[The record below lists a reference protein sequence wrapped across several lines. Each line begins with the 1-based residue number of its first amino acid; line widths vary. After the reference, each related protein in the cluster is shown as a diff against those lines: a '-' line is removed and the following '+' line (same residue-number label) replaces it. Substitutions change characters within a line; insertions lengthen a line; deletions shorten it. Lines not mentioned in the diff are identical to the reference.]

1 MTRKRLFNN
10 LAMGI
15 LWVSAV
21 STIIILA
28 VIILYV
34 VVKGLPAFGPN
45 PLDGLRFIFTSP
57 RGVTEA
63 GGILP
68 TIVATI
74 YLTVLSMLI
83 ATPLAVGAAIYLS
96 EYAREGRV
104 TRIIRF
110 GADTL
115 SGVPSIVLGLFGLSL
130 FVYILGL
137 GWSMISGALTLTF
150 MILPIVMRTTEEALR
165 AVPGVWRQGSLG
177 LGATKWQ
184 TIRRVVLPAAM
195 PRVLTGVVLG
205 VGRVFGEAAAV
216 MFTAGLAINLPIFP
230 TESGRTMTNHLF
242 LLATEGISLKTAY
255 GTALLL
261 MVIILLFNFG
271 ARKIFARVR

>member
-1 MTRKRLFNN
+1 MRKKFYNQ
-10 LAMGI
+10 LALSL
-15 LWVSAV
+15 LWISAI
-21 STIIILA
+21 STIVVLAII
-28 VIILYV
+28 IGYV

-45 PLDGLRFIFTSP
+45 PADGLRFIFTSP
-57 RGVTEA
+57 HGITQT
-63 GGILP
+63 GGIFP

-74 YLTVLSMLI
+74 YLTLLAMLI
-83 ATPLAVGAAIYLS
+83 GTPIAVGAAIYLS
-96 EYAREGRV
+96 EYAREGRI

-110 GADTL
+110 GADAL
-115 SGVPSIVLGLFGLSL
+115 SGVPSIVLGLFGLAL

-150 MILPIVMRTTEEALR
+150 MILPILMRTTEEALK
-165 AVPGVWRQGSLG
+165 AVPYVWRQGSFG

-195 PRVLTGVVLG
+195 PRILTGIVLG
-205 VGRVFGEAAAV
+205 VGRVFGETAAV

-230 TESGRTMTNHLF
+230 TEPGRTMTNHLF
-242 LLATEGISLKTAY
+242 LLATEGISMKTAY

-261 MVIILLFNFG
+261 MIIILLFNLG
-271 ARKIFARVR
+271 ARKIFTRTRQ

>member
-10 LAMGI
+10 VAMGI

-21 STIIILA
+21 STIFVLA

-45 PLDGLRFIFTSP
+45 PLDGLKFIFTSP
-57 RGVTEA
+57 QGVTQA

-83 ATPLAVGAAIYLS
+83 AAPLAVGAAIYLS

-104 TRIIRF
+104 TRIIRL

-165 AVPGVWRQGSLG
+165 AVPAVWRQGSFG

-195 PRVLTGVVLG
+195 PRILTGVVLG

-230 TESGRTMTNHLF
+230 TEPGRTMTNHLF

-271 ARKIFARVR
+271 ARKIFTRVR